1 MKTKRVEA
9 YMKAHRKNEFYA
21 KRVRGGYYAVIE
33 LCGDRWV
40 RYVDGVF
47 GGFRG
52 SRYRSY
58 SQA

>member
-21 KRVRGGYYAVIE
+21 KRVRGGYYAVI
-33 LCGDRWV
+33 
-40 RYVDGVF
+40 DGVF